1 MSLRR
6 ILFATAFAAI
16 ASPAVADVNIYT
28 TRQPDLIAPVMD
40 AFTAETGIVV
50 NLAFVDDGLV
60 ERLKAEGKRSPAD
73 LVMTVDIANL
83 QQIVDAD
90 VIQPV
95 VNDVLAA
102 NVPANLRSPD
112 NLWFGLTTRAR
123 VIYAS
128 RDRVA
133 DGEITTYEDLAS
145 AKWAGRICT
154 RSGLHNYNLA
164 LTSAV
169 IAHAGVDGATA
180 WAAGVKSNLNYNLA
194 LTSAVI
200 AHAGVDGATAWAAG
214 VKSNLARKPEGNDR
228 AQVKAIWAGQCD
240 ISLGNTYYMG
250 QMLAD
255 EEQTAW
261 ANSVRIVFP
270 TFENGGTHVNVSG
283 VAMTKAAPNRADA
296 LQLLEFLVS
305 PAAQGIYA
313 ELNSEYPVLGGAPVS
328 DMVASWGEFTADDV
342 ALTDLASNRP
352 TALRLMEVV
361 DFDG

>member
-169 IAHAGVDGATA
+169 IAHAG
-180 WAAGVKSNLNYNLA
+180 
-194 LTSAVI
+194 I
-200 AHAGVDGATAWAAG
+200 DGATAWAAG

-270 TFENGGTHVNVSG
+270 TFENGGTHVNGSG

-328 DMVASWGEFTADDV
+328 EMVASWGEFTADDV

-352 TALRLMEVV
+352 TALRLMEMV